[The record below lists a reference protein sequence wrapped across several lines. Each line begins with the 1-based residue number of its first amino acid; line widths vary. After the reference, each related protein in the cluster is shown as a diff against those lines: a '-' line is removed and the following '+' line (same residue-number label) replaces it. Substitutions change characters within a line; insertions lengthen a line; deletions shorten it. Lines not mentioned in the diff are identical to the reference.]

1 MALLEGHGLTK
12 KFGGVLALTDVDF
25 RLDKGEIIGLIGPNG
40 AGKTTLFNLIAG
52 AFKPTSGRVILNG
65 SDITAKTANHTCRLG
80 IARTFQV
87 TRPFPEMTCLENVG
101 VSVTNSPRQPERG
114 NWRESAQSILKQMG
128 LRHHGNTPAKS
139 LNLIEKKKL
148 EMARA
153 LATKPEIL
161 LLDEVLGGLNSQ
173 EIQESVTLIQR
184 LREDSGLTIFWIEHV
199 MGAIMKAADRVIVL
213 DQGANLMDG
222 TPEAV
227 VGDERVIKAYLGE

>member
-12 KFGGVLALTDVDF
+12 KFGGVLALTNVDF
-25 RLDKGEIIGLIGPNG
+25 ALNKGEIIGLIGPNG

-52 AFKPTSGRVILNG
+52 AFKPTSGHVIFNG
-65 SDITAKTANHTCRLG
+65 GDITGHAANQTCRLG

-101 VSVTNSPRQPERG
+101 VSVINSPRQTERG
-114 NWRESAQSILKQMG
+114 NWREAARSVLQQMG
-128 LRHHGNTPAKS
+128 LHHHGDTPAKS

-148 EMARA
+148 EMART
-153 LATKPEIL
+153 LATKPDIL

-173 EIQESVTLIQR
+173 EIMESVALIQG
-184 LREDSGLTIFWIEHV
+184 LRENSGLTIFWIEHV

-222 TPEAV
+222 TPEEV
-227 VGDERVIKAYLGE
+227 VGDDRVIKAYLGE